1 MPFKIGGGA
10 KSTTKANVDGAGT
23 KLKKTKL
30 KFPKF
35 GVKPKPAAAKEGA
48 SLAVDPAIVESKITT
63 PSPADKAKIDK
74 LISPPP
80 LSAPAVTGIEA
91 ARAFP
96 LDALDAV
103 VIGSRAG
110 VVFQLD
116 GGFLDGMRLLARRLK
131 DGDDEVLRLEFKIGG
146 PSRAGFLE
154 RLEQAG
160 AAKGQLG
167 FPELTPELVGE
178 QTVLVVSKSNTTTIG
193 ANWSSHRAPDT
204 SNEPGATRVLEGKGY
219 RLEFVPD
226 DGAKALR
233 GLVRLDLRGSEAE
246 QRAALKLVTQRA
258 GLQPVFAPPT
268 SQTLQRFAL
277 LKLLWTQAPAEA
289 KALAAKGI
297 DTLKV
302 DALIEAL
309 AAKGIGLERIEKLR
323 YEEVAPGH
331 LAPYDPVLA
340 ELLEAEG
347 LRFAYSTVATPE
359 HVESILRDGQKAT
372 VTRWL
377 EGRLVS
383 GMSSQADMITGGAE
397 GVFSRLVTPAAD
409 KTYWPGRTYKIIL
422 DPSLLGRLDVW
433 GWPGDFY
440 GRSWD
445 LSEKNFGLPLL
456 KSVGVSSDYKSSNE
470 IISPVG
476 NGPRWIRGV
485 VATNEGDRTKLL
497 EALQKAGY
505 APPDGRPLEEF
516 VVLSPQIDAQLLTKL
531 GGDT

>member
-1 MPFKIGGGA
+1 MPFKIGGSA
-10 KSTTKANVDGAGT
+10 KSVAKALVDGAGT
-23 KLKKTKL
+23 KLEKSKL
-30 KFPKF
+30 KLSKL
-35 GVKPKPAAAKEGA
+35 GGKSKPAAAKAAG
-48 SLAVDPAIVESKITT
+48 SVAVDPAVVESKITT

-74 LISPPP
+74 LITAPP
-80 LSAPAVTGIEA
+80 LAAPALSGIEA
-91 ARAFP
+91 ARTFP

-103 VIGSRAG
+103 VIASRAG

-131 DGDDEVLRLEFKIGG
+131 DGDEDVLRLEFKIGG
-146 PSRAGFLE
+146 PSRPGFLE

-160 AAKGQLG
+160 AATGQLA
-167 FPELTPELVGE
+167 FSELTPQAVGG
-178 QTVLVVSKSNTTTIG
+178 QTVLVVEQNTTTIG
-193 ANWSSHRAPDT
+193 AGTSSTHKAPNT
-204 SNEPGATRVLEGKGY
+204 SGQPAATRVLEGKGY

-233 GLVRLDLRGSEAE
+233 GLVRLDLRGTEAE

-277 LKLLWTQAPAEA
+277 LKLLFTQSPAEA
-289 KALAAKGI
+289 KALAANGI

-309 AAKGIGLERIEKLR
+309 AAKGVGLDRIEQLR

-347 LRFAYSTVATPE
+347 LRFAYSTVSTPE

-377 EGRLVS
+377 EGRLVN
-383 GMSSQADMITGGAE
+383 GMSSQADVVTGGAE

-433 GWPGDFY
+433 GWPGDYY
-440 GRSWD
+440 GRAWD

-456 KSVGVSSDYKSSNE
+456 ESVGVTGDYKTYNE

-485 VATNEGDRTKLL
+485 VATTEADRTKLL
-497 EALQKAGY
+497 DALQKAGY
-505 APPDGRPLEEF
+505 APPDGRALADF
-516 VVLSPQIDAQLLTKL
+516 VVLAPQIDAQLLEKL
-531 GGDT
+531 GGDP